1 MNYNSQRLTIIVNN
15 NINQR
20 RRAIGKGSRETQYRS
35 LCKTFH
41 SQIDD
46 AVRSLSRHRV
56 GHTYGEVWN
65 LNSSKKAFAKN
76 KNGLQTLAN
85 ILASKSALLPDIN
98 VVGDFIAF
106 VMNHHNITV
115 VEEPR
120 EKITPMVPA
129 SATATAAQEQ
139 ATSETTPLALA
150 PSCEVLGEN
159 QGDDD
164 WESFADSF

>member
-1 MNYNSQRLTIIVNN
+1 MNYNTQRLTTIVNT

-20 RRAIGKGSRETQYRS
+20 RRAVGKGTRETQYRS
-35 LCKTFH
+35 ICKTH
-41 SQIDD
+41 HMQIDA
-46 AVRSLSRHRV
+46 AVRSLFRHRV

-65 LNSSKKAFAKN
+65 LNSSKKAHGKN
-76 KNGLQTLAN
+76 KAGLHQLAT
-85 ILASKSALLPDIN
+85 ILASKSSAIPAIT

-129 SATATAAQEQ
+129 SATAAQEQ
-139 ATSETTPLALA
+139 ATSESTPVALA

-159 QGDDD
+159 DGDED
-164 WESFADSF
+164 WESFADSAL